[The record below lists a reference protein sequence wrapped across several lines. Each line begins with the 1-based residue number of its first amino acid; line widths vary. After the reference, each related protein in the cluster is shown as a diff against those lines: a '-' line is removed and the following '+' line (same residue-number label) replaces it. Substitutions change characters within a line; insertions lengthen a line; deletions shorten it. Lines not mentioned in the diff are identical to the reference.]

1 MKRQHRYVFL
11 NSIVLS
17 STAFLVLGV
26 FFSCS
31 SNRGFSGKQESIYQL
46 ELDRLKEVAKNNL
59 TDNIKEFNAFEHRP
73 KSDGAFDESNNK
85 DFLVNNIPYF
95 ESSNDTLNRVYNYRW
110 WMISKH
116 LRDYYDPHD
125 SKKYWVITEFFG
137 YPAWGSLSGAITCP
151 TAHQF
156 YDVRWLRDPKYLRSY
171 AEYFMLGSAS
181 KLNQRE
187 NGNFLTHLSRP
198 ESVHFSSWMVDGIES
213 FLKIHPDQAWTQK
226 MLPAMENHQHLL
238 DSLFTVKNPDAKTN
252 GMYKILDLYDGM
264 EFSLSALLGLIE
276 SKGPYAFY
284 TDSTWRDLYLG
295 WGTTEK
301 AANTTAAK
309 DFPLAFTKGY
319 PDFYLVRPSIGSYS
333 FGNTNALY
341 NLYRQEEQHHPSI
354 KNKAKA
360 DYYKFRSQEIQRKFL
375 RTLWNADDGFFY
387 TLTAGDNAYGVRDY
401 EARVRES
408 VGYTPWYFNMIPRED
423 NKMYEVAW
431 AMFTSEK
438 GFNNH
443 KGMTTAERQHP
454 YYNEQAYAWNGRG
467 WPFQNSVVYKA
478 YSNYLRNY
486 KNQITAQDKET
497 LYEQIMKLTRLHG
510 YAHPNIGEWYIPSDG
525 EQFGGQNDYFHS
537 TYPDIIIADLI
548 GFEASHHNSFQVQPL
563 IPAGKMDYFYLGNLA
578 YHGKTIDIVWKEDW
592 DQNKP
597 GKQSMLCIWVD
608 HVLKASS
615 KDLGVKIDVNLD

>member
-1 MKRQHRYVFL
+1 MKRQHRSVFL
-11 NSIVLS
+11 KSIVLS
-17 STAFLVLGV
+17 CTAFLFLCVL
-26 FFSCS
+26 FSCS
-31 SNRGFSGKQESIYQL
+31 INRGLESNQELIYL
-46 ELDRLKEVAKNNL
+46 HELNRLKEAAKNNL
-59 TDNIKEFNAFEHRP
+59 VDNIEEFNSYKERP
-73 KSDGAFDESNNK
+73 KSDGPFNESNNQE
-85 DFLVNNIPYF
+85 FLVNNIPYF
-95 ESSNDTLNRVYNYRW
+95 ESSNDTLSRVYNYRW

-125 SKKYWVITEFFG
+125 LKNYWVITEFFG

-156 YDVRWLRDPKYLRSY
+156 YDVRWLRDPKYLQSY

-213 FLKIHPDQAWTQK
+213 FLKIHPDKTWTQK
-226 MLPAMENHQHLL
+226 MLPAMETHQHLL
-238 DSLFTVKNPDAKTN
+238 DSLFTVKNVKAKTD
-252 GMYKILDLYDGM
+252 GMYKVLDLYDGM
-264 EFSLSALLGLIE
+264 EFSLSAVLGLIE
-276 SKGPYAFY
+276 SNGPYDIY

-295 WGTTEK
+295 WETTDEAAKTK
-301 AANTTAAK
+301 AAKN
-309 DFPLAFTKGY
+309 FPLAFTKGY
-319 PDFYLVRPSIGSYS
+319 PDFYLVRPSVGSYS

-341 NLYRQEEQHHPSI
+341 NLYRLEEQQNPTSE
-354 KNKAKA
+354 NKRKEAHYKA
-360 DYYKFRSQEIQRKFL
+360 RAQEIQQKFL
-375 RTLWNADDGFFY
+375 RTLWNSEDGFFN
-387 TLTAGDNAYGVRDY
+387 TFTAGDNAYGVRDY
-401 EARVRES
+401 EARVGES
-408 VGYTPWYFNMIPRED
+408 VGYTPWYFNMIPAED
-423 NKMYEVAW
+423 NKKYEVAW

-497 LYEQIMKLTRLHG
+497 LYEQIMKLTRLHD
-510 YAHPNIGEWYIPSDG
+510 YAHPNIGEWYIPSEG
-525 EQFGGQNDYFHS
+525 GQFGGQQDYFHS
-537 TYPDIIIADLI
+537 TYPDMIIADLI
-548 GFEASHHNSFQVQPL
+548 GFKGMHSNGFQIQPL
-563 IPAGKMDYFYLGNLA
+563 IPAGKMDYFYLGNLT

-592 DQNKP
+592 DENKF
-597 GKQSMLCIWVD
+597 GKQPMLCIWVD
-608 HVLKASS
+608 HVLKATS
-615 KDLGVKIDVNLD
+615 KELDVKIDVNLD